1 MGRPR
6 REKDNQSPEESAA
19 EPLILRSNPCAFT
32 VVTAPPT
39 LSGEGMR
46 GRETQRHGSR
56 DSRAAVRRLRSEKE
70 DEEKMTMCVRVT
82 SASEEHISGARKT
95 APTTISSYLN
105 RSNTKEEFQASTVQ
119 QGIPCKIY

>member
-1 MGRPR
+1 MIVQKFSREHQIGLTPSQSVDAFEEDLMGRPR

-70 DEEKMTMCVRVT
+70 GEEKMTNVRT
-82 SASEEHISGARKT
+82 CYIG
-95 APTTISSYLN
+95 
-105 RSNTKEEFQASTVQ
+105 F
-119 QGIPCKIY
+119 